1 MKNYTLIGNTP
12 MINITYRYQGKEKH
26 IYVKLEMFMKK
37 HTIIGNTPMINITYR
52 YKGKENNIY
61 AKLEMFNVTG
71 SIKDRVAYYII
82 NNAKE
87 KGILKENMPII
98 EATSGNT
105 GISLS
110 ALGAYY
116 KHPVYI
122 FMPDWASKERIE
134 LMKLYGANI
143 TLISKEEGGFIKCVE
158 EAKKLAK
165 ELNGFLA
172 NQFENEDN
180 ILAHYETTGKE
191 ILEQLKEKK
200 IGGFVS
206 GVGTGG
212 TLMGIGK
219 RLKETDNQIKIYA
232 LEPEKMPILSKGKIL
247 GQHKIEG
254 IGDDFVPDIFKRNTE
269 IIEKDI
275 LLINDD
281 DAMNMARKLAKQLGL
296 GVGISSGANFI
307 GAVLAQEKLE
317 ENVEG
322 KVEVNEE
329 NVLEE
334 NNKESIVTVFADDNK
349 KYLSTD
355 LVNNM
360 KNNKYF
366 MSNNVELLNYEE
378 II

>member
-1 MKNYTLIGNTP
+1 MKNDTLIGNTP
-12 MINITYRYQGKEKH
+12 MINITYKYKYKEKVNNV
-26 IYVKLEMFMKK
+26 YVKLEMY
-37 HTIIGNTPMINITYR
+37 NI
-52 YKGKENNIY
+52 
-61 AKLEMFNVTG
+61 TG

-82 NNAKE
+82 KNAKE
-87 KGILKENMPII
+87 KGVLKENMPII

-143 TLISKEEGGFIKCVE
+143 KLISKEEGGFIKCVE

-165 ELNGFLA
+165 DLNGFLA

-180 ILAHYETTGKE
+180 ILAHYEITGKE
-191 ILEQLKEKK
+191 ILDKLEGQK
-200 IGGFVS
+200 IDGFIS

-212 TLMGIGK
+212 TLIGIGK
-219 RLKETDNQIKIYA
+219 RLKEQDDRIKVYA
-232 LEPEKMPILSKGKIL
+232 LEPEKMPMLSNGKIL

-254 IGDDFVPDIFKRNTE
+254 IGDDFIPDIFKRNE
-269 IIEKDI
+269 NMIEKDI
-275 LLINDD
+275 ILIKDE
-281 DAMNMARKLAKQLGL
+281 DAINMAKRLSKELGL

-307 GAVLAQEKLE
+307 GAVLAQDKSA
-317 ENVEG
+317 G
-322 KVEVNEE
+322 KM
-329 NVLEE
+329 
-334 NNKESIVTVFADDNK
+334 VTVFADDNK

-355 LVNNM
+355 LGRKIT
-360 KNNKYF
+360 KNASF
-366 MSNNVELLNYEE
+366 ISNQVELLNYE
-378 II
+378 IV

>member
-1 MKNYTLIGNTP
+1 MHTKKRGEMFMKKQTVIGNTP
-12 MINITYRYQGKEKH
+12 MINIKYTYKGKESNV
-26 IYVKLEMFMKK
+26 YVKLEMY
-37 HTIIGNTPMINITYR
+37 NI
-52 YKGKENNIY
+52 
-61 AKLEMFNVTG
+61 TG

-82 NNAKE
+82 KNAKE
-87 KGILKENMPII
+87 RGILKENMPII

-105 GISLS
+105 GISLA

-116 KHPVYI
+116 HHPVYI
-122 FMPDWASKERIE
+122 FMPNWASKERME

-158 EAKKLAK
+158 EAKTLANK
-165 ELNGFLA
+165 LNGFLA

-191 ILEQLKEKK
+191 ILEQLEGKK

-212 TLMGIGK
+212 TLIGIGK

-232 LEPEKMPILSKGKIL
+232 LEPEKMPILSNGKIL

-275 LLINDD
+275 VLINDEV
-281 DAMNMARKLAKQLGL
+281 AMNMARKLAKELGL

-307 GAVLAQEKLE
+307 GAVLAQEKS
-317 ENVEG
+317 EG
-322 KVEVNEE
+322 NIKGNM
-329 NVLEE
+329 
-334 NNKESIVTVFADDNK
+334 VTVFADDNK

-355 LVNNM
+355 LGKTM
-360 KNNKYF
+360 IKNTSF
-366 MSNNVELLNYEE
+366 ISNQVELLDYE
-378 II
+378 IV

>member
-1 MKNYTLIGNTP
+1 MKNHTVIGNTP
-12 MINITYRYQGKEKH
+12 MINITYK
-26 IYVKLEMFMKK
+26 
-37 HTIIGNTPMINITYR
+37 
-52 YKGKENNIY
+52 YKGKENNVY
-61 AKLEMFNVTG
+61 AKLEMYNITG

-82 NNAKE
+82 KNAKE
-87 KGILKENMPII
+87 KGDLEENKPII

-116 KHPVYI
+116 KYPVYI

-143 TLISKEEGGFIKCVE
+143 KLISKEQGGFIKCVE

-172 NQFENEDN
+172 NQFENKDN

-191 ILEQLKEKK
+191 ILGQLEGKN
-200 IGGFVS
+200 IAGFVS

-212 TLMGIGK
+212 TLIGIGK
-219 RLKETDNQIKIYA
+219 RLKEQDNKIKVYA
-232 LEPEKMPILSKGKIL
+232 LEPEKMPILSNGKIL

-254 IGDDFVPDIFKRNTE
+254 IGDDFIPDIFKRNE
-269 IIEKDI
+269 NIIEKDI
-275 LLINDD
+275 LLINDE
-281 DAMNMARKLAKQLGL
+281 DAINMARKLAKELGL

-307 GAVLAQEKLE
+307 GSVLAQSTLE
-317 ENVEG
+317 GN
-322 KVEVNEE
+322 
-329 NVLEE
+329 
-334 NNKESIVTVFADDNK
+334 IVTVFADDNK

-355 LVNNM
+355 LGKKITNNTS
-360 KNNKYF
+360 F
-366 MSNNVELLNYEE
+366 ISNRVELLNYE

>member
-1 MKNYTLIGNTP
+1 ML
-12 MINITYRYQGKEKH
+12 
-26 IYVKLEMFMKK
+26 MKK
-37 HTIIGNTPMINITYR
+37 HTVIGNTPMINITYR
-52 YKGKENNIY
+52 YKGRENNIY

-82 NNAKE
+82 KNAKE
-87 KGILKENMPII
+87 KRILKDNMPII

-105 GISLS
+105 GISLA

-116 KHPVYI
+116 NHPVYI

-143 TLISKEEGGFIKCVE
+143 TLISKEEGGFVKCIE
-158 EAKKLAK
+158 EAKKLANK
-165 ELNGFLA
+165 LNGFLA

-191 ILEQLKEKK
+191 ILEQLEGKK

-212 TLMGIGK
+212 TLIGIGK
-219 RLKETDNQIKIYA
+219 RLKETGDQIKIYA
-232 LEPEKMPILSKGKIL
+232 LEPEKMPILSNGKIL

-281 DAMNMARKLAKQLGL
+281 DAMNMARKLAKELGL

-307 GAVLAQEKLE
+307 GAVLSQERLG
-317 ENVEG
+317 ENIKG
-322 KVEVNEE
+322 NM
-329 NVLEE
+329 
-334 NNKESIVTVFADDNK
+334 VTVFADDNK

-355 LVNNM
+355 LGKTM
-360 KNNKYF
+360 TKNISFK
-366 MSNNVELLNYEE
+366 SSQVELLDYE
-378 II
+378 IV

>member
-1 MKNYTLIGNTP
+1 MKNDTLIGNTP
-12 MINITYRYQGKEKH
+12 MININITYKYKEKVNNV
-26 IYVKLEMFMKK
+26 YVKLEMY
-37 HTIIGNTPMINITYR
+37 NI
-52 YKGKENNIY
+52 
-61 AKLEMFNVTG
+61 TG

-82 NNAKE
+82 KNAKE
-87 KGILKENMPII
+87 KGVLKENMPII

-143 TLISKEEGGFIKCVE
+143 KLISKEEGGFIKCVE

-165 ELNGFLA
+165 DLNGFLA

-180 ILAHYETTGKE
+180 ILAHYEITGKE
-191 ILEQLKEKK
+191 ILDKLEGQK
-200 IGGFVS
+200 IDGFIS

-212 TLMGIGK
+212 TLIGIGK
-219 RLKETDNQIKIYA
+219 RLKEQDDRIKVYA
-232 LEPEKMPILSKGKIL
+232 LEPEKMPMLSNGKIL

-254 IGDDFVPDIFKRNTE
+254 IGDDFIPDIFKRNE
-269 IIEKDI
+269 NMIEKDI
-275 LLINDD
+275 ILIKDE
-281 DAMNMARKLAKQLGL
+281 DAINMAKRLSKELGL

-307 GAVLAQEKLE
+307 GAVLAQDKSA
-317 ENVEG
+317 G
-322 KVEVNEE
+322 KM
-329 NVLEE
+329 
-334 NNKESIVTVFADDNK
+334 VTVFADDNK

-355 LVNNM
+355 LGRKIT
-360 KNNKYF
+360 KNASF
-366 MSNNVELLNYEE
+366 ISNQVELLNYE
-378 II
+378 IV

>member
-1 MKNYTLIGNTP
+1 MENDTVIGNTP
-12 MINITYRYQGKEKH
+12 MIKIK
-26 IYVKLEMFMKK
+26 
-37 HTIIGNTPMINITYR
+37 YR
-52 YKGKENNIY
+52 YKGKQSNIY
-61 AKLEMFNVTG
+61 AKLEMFNLTG

-82 NNAKE
+82 KNAKE
-87 KGILKENMPII
+87 KGILRENMPII

-105 GISLS
+105 GISIS

-158 EAKKLAK
+158 EAKNLAK
-165 ELNGFLA
+165 KLNGFLA

-180 ILAHYETTGKE
+180 VLAHYETTGKE
-191 ILEQLKEKK
+191 ILEQLEGKK

-219 RLKETDNQIKIYA
+219 RLKENDNKIKIYA
-232 LEPEKMPILSKGKIL
+232 LEPEKMPILSNGKIL

-254 IGDDFVPDIFKRNTE
+254 IGDDFVPDIFKRNAG

-281 DAMNMARKLAKQLGL
+281 DAINMARKLAKELGL

-307 GAVLAQEKLE
+307 GAMLAQKNLE
-317 ENVEG
+317 G
-322 KVEVNEE
+322 DM
-329 NVLEE
+329 
-334 NNKESIVTVFADDNK
+334 VTVFADDNK

-355 LVNNM
+355 LGKEIV
-360 KNNKYF
+360 KDVSF
-366 MSNNVELLNYEE
+366 ISNQVELLDYE
-378 II
+378 IV